1 MKALGSVLLVLISI
15 AACVHTKSQV
25 AYMPNPANI
34 TNPIETIKST
44 IEQQPAAYAY
54 MPVAVE
60 VDEKCIKLY
69 MVGSPPPH
77 VVPIG
82 NALIVGQG
90 DSYVTPESICYK
102 NIGKLKLF
110 QINNSSVWRIEINDR
125 AGEYMYWV
133 YAYDRADAE
142 RFLDAITSLFPEGKK
157 K

>member
-1 MKALGSVLLVLISI
+1 MKALGPVLLVLIGL

-25 AYMPNPANI
+25 AYTPNPANI
-34 TNPIETIKST
+34 SNPIETIKST

-69 MVGSPPPH
+69 MAGSPPPH

-90 DSYVTPESICYK
+90 DSYVTPETVCYK
-102 NIGKLKLF
+102 NIGKLRLF
-110 QINNSSVWRIEINDR
+110 QINNSNIWRVDIDDK
-125 AGEYMYWV
+125 AGKYMYWV
-133 YAYDRADAE
+133 YTYDRSDAE
-142 RFLDAITSLFPEGKK
+142 QFLDAMAIFVSNASK
-157 K
+157 